1 MGTGV
6 APGGVDLAR
15 DTFDAEAWLVAA
27 PAEPWLEG
35 LPTEV
40 CTEPWTEEADLMPGL
55 EAREE
60 PGLEAC
66 VEPGLEACVLEAC
79 VEPGLEAD
87 ARVEPWLGGRPAE
100 VGLQDAEAL
109 FGRATLCASFRT
121 TVTSTKP

>member
-1 MGTGV
+1 MPPSANHATPHKLGVILTMVGHVWEESHGHRSGTR
-6 APGGVDLAR
+6 GGVDLAR

-60 PGLEAC
+60 DEGK
-66 VEPGLEACVLEAC
+66 G
-79 VEPGLEAD
+79 
-87 ARVEPWLGGRPAE
+87 
-100 VGLQDAEAL
+100 
-109 FGRATLCASFRT
+109 
-121 TVTSTKP
+121 